1 MSKKELYSNVFLCLT
16 VVLVFSLSLFFMP
29 YYIYGDQVH
38 YKRIYDGVSYFNLS
52 DAYSFYKANI
62 DSQEPV
68 YFLLSWVS
76 STLGIDKVYFI
87 AFFNVLLSFFA
98 YKYFTKIGGH
108 PFVVFLIVTFGYYSY
123 VLFFSAE
130 RLKFGFLFLLIG
142 LLYSKRRYIFYIIS
156 VLSHAQMIALLSSF
170 IVFRFKND
178 ISNIF
183 FKIRVSKS
191 TLFLL
196 ILGAIASFFVF
207 LVMREHI
214 TSKINSYFE
223 IRGVFELIKLGAF
236 FILSYFYAKD
246 KSNAVALFVA
256 LFFLVLIFGGER
268 INFLG
273 YFVFLYFSLQYKKG
287 FNLGSVLVNSYFF
300 YTGAVFLWKIVKY
313 GNGFYSV

>member
-1 MSKKELYSNVFLCLT
+1 MSRKEFYLNVFLYLT
-16 VVLVFSLSLFFMP
+16 VVLVFSLSLFFIP
-29 YYIYGDQVH
+29 YYVYGDQV
-38 YKRIYDGVSYFNLS
+38 YYQRIYDGISYLNLS
-52 DAYSFYKANI
+52 DAYIFYKTNI
-62 DSQEPV
+62 DSKEPV

-108 PFVVFLIVTFGYYSY
+108 PFVVFCVVVFGYYSY

-142 LLYSKRRYIFYIIS
+142 LLYSKRRYIYYVFS
-156 VLSHAQMIALLSSF
+156 VLAHAQMIALLSSF
-170 IVFRFKND
+170 VVFRFKGD
-178 ISNIF
+178 VLNILHNN
-183 FKIRVSKS
+183 RVSKN

-196 ILGAIASFFVF
+196 VSGTIISALVFFI
-207 LVMREHI
+207 MREHLL
-214 TSKINSYFE
+214 SKINSYFE
-223 IRGVFELIKLGAF
+223 LRGVFELIKLGVF
-236 FILSYFYAKD
+236 FILSCFYAKD
-246 KSNAVALFVA
+246 KSNAVALFVP
-256 LFFLVLIFGGER
+256 LFFLVLVFGGER

-287 FNLGSVLVNSYFF
+287 FNLGNVLVNSYFF

-313 GNGFYSV
+313 GSGFYSV

>member
-1 MSKKELYSNVFLCLT
+1 MIKSKFYLSFFSFLTILCVFLI
-16 VVLVFSLSLFFMP
+16 SLFFIP

-38 YKRIYDGVSYFNLS
+38 YQRVYDGVSYFNLF
-52 DAYSFYKANI
+52 DAYNFYKANI
-62 DSQEPV
+62 DSKEPV

-142 LLYSKRRYIFYIIS
+142 LLYSKRRYIYYVLS
-156 VLSHAQMIALLSSF
+156 VLSHAQMIGLLSSF
-170 IVFRFKND
+170 VVFRFKD
-178 ISNIF
+178 DVLNILRNN
-183 FKIRVSKS
+183 RVSKN

-196 ILGAIASFFVF
+196 MSGTIVSVLVFFI
-207 LVMREHI
+207 MRDHLL
-214 TSKINSYFE
+214 SKINSYFE
-223 IRGVFELIKLGAF
+223 LRGVFELIKLGAF

-246 KSNAVALFVA
+246 KSNAVALFVP

-273 YFVFLYFSLQYKKG
+273 YFVFLYFALQYKKG
-287 FNLGSVLVNSYFF
+287 FNLGNLFVSSYFF
-300 YTGAVFLWKIVKY
+300 YTGAIFLWKIFKY

>member
-1 MSKKELYSNVFLCLT
+1 MTRSVFYSTMFLMLT
-16 VVLVFSLSLFFMP
+16 ILLVAFLSFIIGP
-29 YYIYGDQVH
+29 YYIFGDQVH
-38 YKRIYDGVSYFNLS
+38 YYRVYNGLS
-52 DAYSFYKANI
+52 GESLFDAYNFYKANI
-62 DSQEPV
+62 DSKEPV

-123 VLFFSAE
+123 VLFFAAE

-142 LLYSKRRYIFYIIS
+142 LLYSKRRYIFYVVS

-170 IVFRFKND
+170 VVFRFKD
-178 ISNIF
+178 DVLNILRNN
-183 FKIRVSKS
+183 RVSKS

-196 ILGAIASFFVF
+196 MSGSIISVLVFFI
-207 LVMREHI
+207 MREHLL
-214 TSKINSYFE
+214 SKINSYFE
-223 IRGVFELIKLGAF
+223 IRGFFELVKLGSF
-236 FILSYFYAKD
+236 FVLSYFYAKD
-246 KSNAVALFVA
+246 KSNAVAFFLP
-256 LFFLVLIFGGER
+256 LFFLVFIFGGER

-273 YFVFLYFSLQYKKG
+273 YFVFLYFALQYKKG
-287 FNLGSVLVNSYFF
+287 FNLGNLFVNSYFF
-300 YTGAVFLWKIVKY
+300 YTGAIFLWKIFKY

>member
-1 MSKKELYSNVFLCLT
+1 MSKKELHSNIFLCLT
-16 VVLVFSLSLFFMP
+16 VILVFSLSLFFIP

-38 YKRIYDGVSYFNLS
+38 YHRIYDGVSYFNLF

-68 YFLLSWVS
+68 YFLLSWGS
-76 STLGIDKVYFI
+76 SKLGIDKIYFVT
-87 AFFNVLLSFFA
+87 FFNVLLSFFA

-108 PFVVFLIVTFGYYSY
+108 PFVVFLIVTFCYYSY

-130 RLKFGFLFLLIG
+130 RLKFGFLFLIIG
-142 LLYSKRRYIFYIIS
+142 LLYSKRRYIYYVFS

-170 IVFRFKND
+170 VVFRFKD
-178 ISNIF
+178 DVLNILRNN
-183 FKIRVSKS
+183 RVSKN
-191 TLFLL
+191 TLFLFMSGTIVSVL
-196 ILGAIASFFVF
+196 VFFI
-207 LVMREHI
+207 MREHLL
-214 TSKINSYFE
+214 SKFNSYFE
-223 IRGVFELIKLGAF
+223 LKGVFELIKIGVF

-246 KSNAVALFVA
+246 KSNAVALFVP

-313 GNGFYSV
+313 GNGFYSF

>member
-1 MSKKELYSNVFLCLT
+1 MIKSKFYLSFFSFLTILCVFLI
-16 VVLVFSLSLFFMP
+16 SLFFIP

-38 YKRIYDGVSYFNLS
+38 YHRIYDGVSYFNLS

-76 STLGIDKVYFI
+76 STLGIDKIYFVT
-87 AFFNVLLSFFA
+87 FFNVLLSFFA

-123 VLFFSAE
+123 VLFFAAE

-142 LLYSKRRYIFYIIS
+142 LLYSKRRYIFYVVS

-170 IVFRFKND
+170 VVFRFKD
-178 ISNIF
+178 DVLNILRNN
-183 FKIRVSKS
+183 KVSKN

-196 ILGAIASFFVF
+196 MSGAIVSVLVFFI
-207 LVMREHI
+207 MREHLL
-214 TSKINSYFE
+214 SKINSYFE
-223 IRGVFELIKLGAF
+223 LKGVFELIKLGAF

-246 KSNAVALFVA
+246 KSNAVALFVP